1 MKKTSLI
8 FVLPLIVVFSCSQSG
23 KPSQGHSK
31 AVGTVRDMSSYDI
44 KDDMGNTR
52 EGLQWLYEKH
62 KDAVF
67 SVYTS
72 DGKGD
77 VKGSGFLISENGIA
91 VSNYH
96 VFAQVSPVEEEI
108 RLKDGRE
115 YRVAEVLSFSKELD
129 YVVFKLKTDS
139 SEVFP
144 FLSVGEK
151 ALQIGQS
158 VFALGGQD
166 RMGKSTSTGIV
177 SLLKK
182 EEHLIQTTA
191 KITPRNGGGPLLN
204 KEGLVVG
211 ITLPSLARGK
221 LNFVIDIRIL
231 HLK

>member
-1 MKKTSLI
+1 MKKTGLI
-8 FVLPLIVVFSCSQSG
+8 FVLPLVVVFSCSQSG

-31 AVGTVRDMSSYDI
+31 MVGTVRDMPSYDI
-44 KDDMGNTR
+44 EDDTGDTR
-52 EGLQWLYEKH
+52 ESLQRLYEEH
-62 KDAVF
+62 RDAVF

-72 DGKGD
+72 NGKAD
-77 VKGSGFLISENGIA
+77 VRGSGFLISDNGIA

-96 VFAQVSPVEEEI
+96 VFIQISPVEEKI

-115 YRVAEVLSFSKELD
+115 YRVSEVLSSSKELD

-144 FLSVGEK
+144 FLSVAEE
-151 ALQIGQS
+151 APQIGES
-158 VFALGGQD
+158 VFAMGGQD
-166 RMGKSTSTGIV
+166 RMDRSTSSGIV

-204 KEGLVVG
+204 KEGQVVG
-211 ITLPSLARGK
+211 ITLPSIAKGK